1 MAYNCLI
8 CGDSLLG
15 QESYDLGDGIILCED
30 CYKLVLEQE
39 KKIKELESRKSSKGG
54 PIEKERF

>member
-1 MAYNCLI
+1 VILNCLI

-15 QESYDLGDGIILCED
+15 QKSYDLGDGIILCED

-39 KKIKELESRKSSKGG
+39 KKIKELESRKKS
-54 PIEKERF
+54 

>member
-1 MAYNCLI
+1 MRPNCLI

-15 QESYDLGDGIILCED
+15 QESYDLGDGIMLCKD

-39 KKIKELESRKSSKGG
+39 KKIKELESRKKS
-54 PIEKERF
+54 